1 MIHSLYLNWISLKR
15 YSSFWNHLIV
25 RNLILVFGLGSTF
38 SSCEEDMIYEF
49 ATTSISSSDYEVCS
63 YDQCPEVSLAYVEFN
78 TPELLGKEVN
88 KDIESLLMEQLIVE
102 GQTAS
107 SIKEALEL
115 YLSNAQNSY
124 PEGSV
129 FSAAHELQ
137 IAIDVVY
144 SSNDVLTLQNDY
156 YEFAGGAHGVGGV
169 SYWNYNPKTG
179 QKWENAALF
188 SDLEGFKAFA
198 KEEFIKTYG
207 SLDKFWFE
215 DEVFTLPTNIG
226 FTQEVLILFY
236 NVYEIAPYSEGT
248 FQLNLKRKDVEKYLS
263 F

>member
-1 MIHSLYLNWISLKR
+1 MIHSLYLNWISLER

-129 FSAAHELQ
+129 FSPLLLKM
-137 IAIDVVY
+137 
-144 SSNDVLTLQNDY
+144 LTLRSGIDHPVITPFSDAEIKLHFDHIANKLADNDY
-156 YEFAGGAHGVGGV
+156 ILGPNLTAADFGIAYVCSMAERLGQLG
-169 SYWNYNPKTG
+169 NYPTLQAYMKRITSR
-179 QKWENAALF
+179 NAFVRA
-188 SDLEGFKAFA
+188 
-198 KEEFIKTYG
+198 
-207 SLDKFWFE
+207 
-215 DEVFTLPTNIG
+215 
-226 FTQEVLILFY
+226 
-236 NVYEIAPYSEGT
+236 
-248 FQLNLKRKDVEKYLS
+248 VEKAVE
-263 F
+263 